1 MRENNTKKKTGKLSK
16 GQVMK
21 NLQLNGAATVTVISI
36 VPLIPQELRTHQE
49 GQTYPPDP

>member
-1 MRENNTKKKTGKLSK
+1 MKENNTKKKTDKLSK

-21 NLQLNGAATVTVISI
+21 NPQLNWAATVTVTSI

-49 GQTYPPDP
+49 SQTYPPDP